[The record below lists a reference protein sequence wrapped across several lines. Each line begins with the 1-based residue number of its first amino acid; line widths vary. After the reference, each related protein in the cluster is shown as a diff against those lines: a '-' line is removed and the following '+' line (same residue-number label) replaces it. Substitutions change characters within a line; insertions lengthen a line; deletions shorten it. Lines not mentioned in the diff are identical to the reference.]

1 MSKKIIVIIAILMVF
16 AIIPASNAQLSLGA
30 EADQKS
36 IEVKISSSG
45 EVNVK
50 HVVKPSNS
58 PVSVDLLDGTV
69 SDISITN
76 DNGNKRDVA
85 VVGDND
91 AVLIFPS
98 NQNSIVEY
106 SLEDVLILNDNL
118 WSFEISYPQMIAVI
132 IPEEIDQVYVN
143 NTPIQLGDKKGIGCH
158 GCYMNLQYYS
168 IVPKIIQEVE
178 WEEDSFFVEIIT
190 NSEIEK
196 FNFDQSLKS
205 ISFQVNEENKFITT
219 IIPLELLGG
228 PYVVFLDDKQILF
241 HKSMNG
247 ETHITLDFIPKMSG
261 EITITGTTEITTP
274 VEPIDSSPES
284 NYLIYAIVGGIVAS
298 AIIATIIRVKQKT
311 TKLTQKQ

>member
-1 MSKKIIVIIAILMVF
+1 MVF
-16 AIIPASNAQLSLGA
+16 TIFPASNAQLSLGA
-30 EADQKS
+30 EADQEL
-36 IEVKISSSG
+36 IQVEISSSG

-50 HVVKPSNS
+50 HVVKSSNF
-58 PVSVDLLDGTV
+58 PVSVDLLDGIV

-76 DNGNKRDVA
+76 ESGDERDLT

-106 SLEDVLILNDNL
+106 SLENVLILNDNL
-118 WSFEISYPQMIAVI
+118 WSFEISYPQIVSVI
-132 IPEEIDQVYVN
+132 MPKGIDQIFVN
-143 NTPIQLGDKKGIGCH
+143 DLPIQLGDKKGINCH
-158 GCYMNLQYYS
+158 GCNMNLQYYS
-168 IVPKIIQEVE
+168 TIPKIIQEVE

-190 NSEIEK
+190 DSEIEK

-219 IIPLELLGG
+219 IIPLELLRG
-228 PYVVFLDDKQILF
+228 PYVVFLDDEQI
-241 HKSMNG
+241 KYNKYTVN
-247 ETHITLDFIPKMSG
+247 ETHATLDIKPQTSG
-261 EITITGTTEITTP
+261 EITITGTTVITTP

>member
-178 WEEDSFFVEIIT
+178 WGEDSFFVEIIT

-228 PYVVFLDDKQILF
+228 PYVIFLDDKQILF

-261 EITITGTTEITTP
+261 EIIITGTTVITTP

>member
-1 MSKKIIVIIAILMVF
+1 MSKKIIVIIAVLMVF

-118 WSFEISYPQMIAVI
+118 WSFDVSYPQSLAII
-132 IPEEIDQVYVN
+132 IPEGIDRVFVN
-143 NTPIQLGDKKGIGCH
+143 DLPIQLGDKKGINCH
-158 GCYMNLQYYS
+158 GCSMNLQYYS

-178 WEEDSFFVEIIT
+178 WEEDLFFVEIIT
-190 NSEIEK
+190 DSKIDK
-196 FNFDQSLKS
+196 FNFEQSSKS
-205 ISFQVNEENKFITT
+205 ISFQVNDENKFITT
-219 IIPLELLGG
+219 IIPLKLLWG
-228 PYVVFLDDKQILF
+228 PYVVFLDDEQI
-241 HKSMNG
+241 KYNKYTVD
-247 ETHITLDFIPKMSG
+247 ETHATLDIKPQTSG
-261 EITITGTTEITTP
+261 EITIIGTTVI
-274 VEPIDSSPES
+274 PEFP
-284 NYLIYAIVGGIVAS
+284 
-298 AIIATIIRVKQKT
+298 IIAPLAIGFLMILVIPFMKKINLR
-311 TKLTQKQ
+311 